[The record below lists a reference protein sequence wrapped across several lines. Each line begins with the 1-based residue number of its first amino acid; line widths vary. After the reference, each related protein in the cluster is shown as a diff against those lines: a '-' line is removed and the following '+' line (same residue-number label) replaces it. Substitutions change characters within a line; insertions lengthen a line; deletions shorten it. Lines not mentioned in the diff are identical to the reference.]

1 MWLTELDCT
10 VVQYV
15 ADVRML
21 EAARLKADFPMS
33 GISDAEFG
41 RIAQLCKLKKP
52 CELATALFV
61 DAPAGTN
68 GGA

>member
-41 RIAQLCKLKKP
+41 RIAQLCS
-52 CELATALFV
+52 
-61 DAPAGTN
+61 
-68 GGA
+68 